1 MLTCD
6 YFYRC
11 SKNGPK
17 MTTKG
22 GSWMTNMDGAH
33 LKINRMQ
40 MNAWSAIHSLMLR
53 SESYMPG
60 MQRRPSEA
68 SVWPCGHTQVNLGEC
83 LLICGAGRHM
93 KEQPPFSIFSLHQ
106 LVPVLRRQQNL
117 VTINA
122 SPDSSIL
129 NQSSKTSKL
138 LFLPN
143 KGGVCESQNQQN
155 IKRRS
160 KTK

>member
-1 MLTCD
+1 
-6 YFYRC
+6 
-11 SKNGPK
+11 
-17 MTTKG
+17 
-22 GSWMTNMDGAH
+22 
-33 LKINRMQ
+33 
-40 MNAWSAIHSLMLR
+40 MLR

-117 VTINA
+117 FNIKSELKDFKA
-122 SPDSSIL
+122 S
-129 NQSSKTSKL
+129 SKL
-138 LFLPN
+138 LQTREAFVSHRISKALKDNQKQN
-143 KGGVCESQNQQN
+143 KQPFVAVLDKFRTHQTAVLAHGTQ
-155 IKRRS
+155 
-160 KTK
+160 